1 MCSCSTKGGAS
12 FIIGQQSQR
21 LQKRRRWAEKEGGAE
36 VARDRG
42 GRGDR

>member
-1 MCSCSTKGGAS
+1 MYTVLMCSCSTLNK
-12 FIIGQQSQR
+12 QE
-21 LQKRRRWAEKEGGAE
+21 AEGEAGAE